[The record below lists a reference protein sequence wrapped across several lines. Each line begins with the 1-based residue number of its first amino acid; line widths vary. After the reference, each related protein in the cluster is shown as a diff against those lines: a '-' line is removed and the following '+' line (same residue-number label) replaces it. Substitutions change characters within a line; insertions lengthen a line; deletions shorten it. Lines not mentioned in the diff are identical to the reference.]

1 MSNLLTKTYFG
12 STFPNSLYSD
22 LDSIL
27 TPFAL
32 QLNRT
37 QGSDSDFYQ
46 TVPRANIYY
55 RNDDGYSIEMA
66 VPGFA
71 REDFNLDVENK
82 TLAVSLNGRVEDT
95 EFEKDSIRQREWSYT
110 AFKRSFTLPENTNL
124 DSITARY
131 DAGILYITVPVE
143 NQQNRRTRIT
153 VD

>member
-12 STFPNSLYSD
+12 STFPNTVYTD
-22 LDSIL
+22 FDSIF
-27 TPFAL
+27 TPFMR
-32 QLNRT
+32 QFNRT
-37 QGSDSDFYQ
+37 RGNDIYQ
-46 TVPRANIYY
+46 TVPRANVYY
-55 RNDDGYSIEMA
+55 RENDGYSIEMA

-71 REDFNLDVENK
+71 REDFNLDVENG
-82 TLAVSLNGRVEDT
+82 TLTVSLNGKIEDT
-95 EFEKDSIRQREWSYT
+95 EFEKDSIRQREWSYSE
-110 AFKRSFTLPENTNL
+110 FKRNFALPENTNL

>member
-12 STFPNSLYSD
+12 STFPNTVYTD
-22 LDSIL
+22 FDSIF
-27 TPFAL
+27 TPFMR
-32 QLNRT
+32 QFNRT
-37 QGSDSDFYQ
+37 RGNDIYQ
-46 TVPRANIYY
+46 TVPRANVYY
-55 RNDDGYSIEMA
+55 HENDGYSIEMA

-71 REDFNLDVENK
+71 REDFNLDVENG
-82 TLAVSLNGRVEDT
+82 TLTVSLNGKVEDT
-95 EFEKDSIRQREWSYT
+95 EFEKDSIRQREWSYSE
-110 AFKRSFTLPENTNL
+110 FKRNFALPENTNL

>member
-12 STFPNSLYSD
+12 STFPNTLYTD
-22 LDSIL
+22 FDSIF
-27 TPFAL
+27 TPFMRH
-32 QLNRT
+32 LNRT
-37 QGSDSDFYQ
+37 QNNDFYQ
-46 TVPRANIYY
+46 TVPRANVYY
-55 RNDDGYSIEMA
+55 RENDGYSIEMA

-71 REDFNLDVENK
+71 REDFNLDVENG
-82 TLAVSLNGRVEDT
+82 TLTVSLNGKVEDT
-95 EFEKDSIRQREWSYT
+95 EFEKDSIRQREWSYSE
-110 AFKRSFTLPENTNL
+110 FKRSFTLPDNTNL